1 MAISDELNKLIQ
13 TKNNLKNAITDKGQ
27 EITNEDAFSIYSEKI
42 EAIETKSEVP
52 VIATPD
58 DENPTVIEQNPEAP
72 AQVSTDD
79 TKESINVVVTPQTEM
94 LLGEGSKMEVKVPAT
109 SIATAIELNSEQIK
123 ADEIVLGVSGKES
136 VVDTSNAD
144 ATTDNIEENKTAYV
158 DGQKITGSLTHI
170 TTVDSEPQSYNVKEN
185 PTIVK
190 ISAQQFITDKSIIDN
205 SFQVSLSIPKEAFTV
220 GFGISPG
227 KIAVG
232 NTILGIQGT
241 YTGGAEE
248 LEQQIK
254 DLQQQVTQLQQE
266 KSELQAK
273 IDKINETA
281 LDVLGAN
288 NA

>member
-79 TKESINVVVTPQTEM
+79 TKESINVVVTPQTET

-205 SFQVSLSIPKEAFTV
+205 SFQVNLSIPKEAFTV

-241 YTGGAEE
+241 YTGGAEK
-248 LEQQIK
+248 LR
-254 DLQQQVTQLQQE
+254 VTC
-266 KSELQAK
+266 
-273 IDKINETA
+273 I
-281 LDVLGAN
+281 
-288 NA
+288 

>member
-79 TKESINVVVTPQTEM
+79 TKESINVVVTPQTET

-144 ATTDNIEENKTAYV
+144 ATADNILQGKIAYV
-158 DGQKITGSLTHI
+158 NGEKITGTIPTTSTLDLSGQALVTPDSVIVIGTPEQSIYIDTQSEALPQI
-170 TTVDSEPQSYNVKEN
+170 TITVQPQLL
-185 PTIVK
+185 
-190 ISAQQFITDKSIIDN
+190 AQQLNITPDKILEGS
-205 SFQVSLSIPKEAFTV
+205 E
-220 GFGISPG
+220 
-227 KIAVG
+227 
-232 NTILGIQGT
+232 ILGVEGT
-241 YTGGAEE
+241 VEE
-248 LEQQIK
+248 LK
-254 DLQQQVTQLQQE
+254 GQE
-266 KSELQAK
+266 K
-273 IDKINETA
+273 
-281 LDVLGAN
+281 N
-288 NA
+288 NKSSYIRASNKTR